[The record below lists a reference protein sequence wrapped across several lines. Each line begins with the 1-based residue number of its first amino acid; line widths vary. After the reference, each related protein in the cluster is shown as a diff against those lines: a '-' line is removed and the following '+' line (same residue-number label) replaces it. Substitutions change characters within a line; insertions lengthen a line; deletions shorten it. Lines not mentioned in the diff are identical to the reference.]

1 MSSEASDRQAEL
13 IAKAFGAFGGI
24 PFAAVAYVLFTDVL
38 LAGVLLVTEG
48 VGSYFLLTYVFGRAA
63 EPTGNA
69 SPGGIHE
76 GALGVG
82 LSTGSVSML
91 AGRFAEVEG
100 PVAIAAGLLVATVAY
115 VVLSFAL
122 PPVKEDR
129 AAL

>member
-1 MSSEASDRQAEL
+1 MGSEADNGQTQL
-13 IAKAFGAFGGI
+13 IAKAFGVTGGV
-24 PFAAVAYVLFTDVL
+24 PFAAVAYVLFESYL

-48 VGSYFLLTYVFGRAA
+48 IGSYYLLTYVFAQNEEVDGH
-63 EPTGNA
+63 G

-76 GALGVG
+76 GALGFG
-82 LSTGSVSML
+82 LSIGSVSML
-91 AGRFAEVEG
+91 AGAFADVG
-100 PVAIAAGLLVATVAY
+100 VPDAIAGGLLVATVAY